1 MSNTTPA
8 DVAAAMSSYRTAI
21 IGLGI
26 TGRSC
31 IRHLQGHEL
40 IVLDTRDGPGLRNDL
55 PAHPALEVHTGVQE
69 FDFSGVDQVIV
80 SPGVS
85 LDVPLLDQARRIGVP
100 LRSDI
105 ELFMAA
111 TTAPVFGITGTNGKS
126 TVTAMT
132 GALLE
137 DAGYQ
142 VKVGGNLGE
151 PALDLLTTHCDFYVL
166 ELSSFQLERMQPATL
181 AGATVL
187 NVTED
192 HIDRHGSLEAYGAVK
207 RTIFERAAVCAIN
220 RADGRT
226 KPTSIPVGRVTS
238 FGLDSPAQG
247 EWGRRM
253 NKGQSWFARGD
264 RCRLPTADLTLSG
277 LHNQENFLAACA
289 VLDDLTLPD
298 KVLHAVATGFSG
310 LPHRCVSLGERRGV
324 RYVNDSKATN
334 VGATLAAVNGI
345 APTLITNGRIVLLAG
360 GDGKGADFSPLQSL
374 AGSLRGVVVYGRD
387 AAQIET
393 TMQGVAATVRVTNF
407 EDAILRAAALAEPGD
422 CVLLAP
428 ACASLDMFAN
438 YSARGRR
445 FAELVEA
452 LPA

>member
-1 MSNTTPA
+1 
-8 DVAAAMSSYRTAI
+8 MSSDRTAI

-31 IRHLQGHEL
+31 IRHLQDHEL
-40 IVLDTRDGPGLRNDL
+40 IVLDTRDSPELLRDL
-55 PAHPALEVHTGVQE
+55 PSHPALEVRTGVQE

-85 LDVPLLDQARRIGVP
+85 LDVSLLDHARRIGVP

-105 ELFMAA
+105 ELFMASA
-111 TTAPVFGITGTNGKS
+111 TAPVFGITGTNGKS

-137 DAGYQ
+137 KSGYQ
-142 VKVGGNLGE
+142 VNVGGNLGE
-151 PALDLLTTHCDFYVL
+151 PALDLLTTNCDFYVL
-166 ELSSFQLERMQPATL
+166 ELSSFQLERMQPATF

-207 RTIFERAAVCAIN
+207 RTIFDRSAVCAFN

-238 FGLDSPAQG
+238 FGLDSPGQG
-247 EWGRRM
+247 DWGRRLT
-253 NKGQSWFARGD
+253 KGQTWFARGD
-264 RCRLPTADLTLSG
+264 RCRLQTAELTLSG

-289 VLDDLTLPD
+289 VLDDLSLPD
-298 KVLHAVATGFSG
+298 TALHAVATGFSG

-345 APTLITNGRIVLLAG
+345 APTLVTKGRIVLLAG

-374 AGSLRGVVVYGRD
+374 AHSLRGAVLYGRD
-387 AAQIET
+387 AVRIET
-393 TMQGVAATVRVTNF
+393 AMQGVIPTVCVSSF
-407 EDAILRAAALAEPGD
+407 EDAIARAAALAEPGD

-428 ACASLDMFAN
+428 ACASLDMFEN
-438 YSARGRR
+438 YGARGRR
-445 FAELVEA
+445 FVELVEG
-452 LPA
+452 LPV

>member
-1 MSNTTPA
+1 
-8 DVAAAMSSYRTAI
+8 MSSYRTVI

-31 IRHLQGHEL
+31 IRHLQDHEL
-40 IVLDTRDGPGLRNDL
+40 IVLDTRDSPDLLRDL
-55 PAHPALEVHTGVQE
+55 PAHPALEVRTGVQD
-69 FDFSGVDQVIV
+69 FDFSDVDQVIV

-85 LDVPLLDQARRIGVP
+85 LDVPLLAHARRIGVP

-105 ELFMAA
+105 ELFMASA
-111 TTAPVFGITGTNGKS
+111 TAPVFGITGTNGKS

-137 DAGYQ
+137 NSGYQ

-187 NVTED
+187 NLTED
-192 HIDRHGSLEAYGAVK
+192 HMDRHGSLATYGAVK
-207 RTIFERAAVCAIN
+207 RTIFDRSAVCAFN
-220 RADGRT
+220 RADGCTR
-226 KPTSIPVGRVTS
+226 PTSITVGRVTS

-247 EWGRRM
+247 EWGRKLT
-253 NKGQSWFARGD
+253 KGQTWFARGD
-264 RCRLPTADLTLSG
+264 RCRLPTAELTLSG

-289 VLDDLTLPD
+289 VLDDLLLPD
-298 KVLHAVATGFSG
+298 TALHAVATGFSG

-345 APTLITNGRIVLLAG
+345 APTLVTKGRIVLLAG

-374 AGSLRGVVVYGRD
+374 ARSLRGVVLYGRD
-387 AAQIET
+387 AVRIET
-393 TMQGVAATVRVTNF
+393 AMQGVVATVRVANF
-407 EDAILRAAALAEPGD
+407 EDAVARAAALAEPGD

-445 FAELVEA
+445 FVELVEA
-452 LPA
+452 LPV

>member
-1 MSNTTPA
+1 MSI
-8 DVAAAMSSYRTAI
+8 SRTAI

-31 IRHLQGHEL
+31 IRHLQNHEL
-40 IVLDTRDGPGLRNDL
+40 TVLDTRDNRELLKDL
-55 PAHPALEVHTGVQE
+55 PAHPALVAYTGVTA
-69 FDFSGVDQVIV
+69 FDFTGIDQVIV

-85 LDVPLLDQARRIGVP
+85 LDVPLLDHARRIGLP

-105 ELFMAA
+105 ELFMNAV
-111 TTAPVFGITGTNGKS
+111 TAPVFGITGTNGKS

-137 DAGYQ
+137 QAGFE
-142 VKVGGNLGE
+142 VSVGGNLGE
-151 PALDLLTTHCDFYVL
+151 PALDLLAANSDFFVL
-166 ELSSFQLERMQPATL
+166 ELSSFQLERMQPAAL

-192 HIDRHGSLEAYGAVK
+192 HIDRHGSLELYGAVK
-207 RTIFERAAVCAIN
+207 RSIFERSAVCAFN
-220 RADGRT
+220 RADSRT
-226 KPTSIPVGRVTS
+226 IPAAIPVGRVTS
-238 FGLDSPAQG
+238 FGLDSPTHG
-247 EWGRRM
+247 EWGRRVTQ
-253 NKGQSWFARGD
+253 GEAWFARGD
-264 RCRLPTADLTLSG
+264 HCRVPVAALALSG

-289 VLDDLTLPD
+289 VLDDLSLPD
-298 KVLHAVATGFSG
+298 KAMHAVATGFSG
-310 LPHRCVSLGERRGV
+310 LPHRCVSLGERRSV

-345 APTLITNGRIVLLAG
+345 APTLKMNGRVVLLAG
-360 GDGKGADFSPLQSL
+360 GDGKGADFAPLRSL
-374 AGSLRGVVVYGRD
+374 ASSLRGAVLYGRD
-387 AAQIET
+387 AIRIE
-393 TMQGVAATVRVTNF
+393 AAIQDVIPTVHEASF
-407 EDAILRAAALAEPGD
+407 EDAVARAAALAQPGD

-445 FAELVEA
+445 FVELVEG